1 MSIKDARMKDW
12 LMEAGFNPESDETW
26 QFVHCSTRASPVTKQ
41 MLPKLLALLRIFH
54 ERDRKE
60 NFWYYTI
67 QDAIKLHFRTE
78 GNCLF
83 FDGSQQIFNGE
94 KDFDWEKAY
103 EEATSTMAW
112 MSLIMK

>member
-1 MSIKDARMKDW
+1 LVDG
-12 LMEAGFNPESDETW
+12 GFNLESDETW
-26 QFVHCSTRASPVTKQ
+26 QFVHCSTRASPVTRQ

-54 ERDRKE
+54 KRGRKE

-67 QDAIKLHFRTE
+67 QDAIKFHYRAE

-83 FDGSQQIFNGE
+83 FGGSQQIFNGQ

-103 EEATSTMAW
+103 EESTSIMTL